1 MYMSIHMRL
10 PLHLVGIRFSEDVNE
25 DEVKAL
31 ATLMTLKNAMLDVPF
46 GGAKGGVKI
55 DPKKYSVCVYIIVIV
70 IMLCTES
77 ICMAITLI
85 YLTLC
90 IIQGV

>member
-1 MYMSIHMRL
+1 MVIIVIVMIQ
-10 PLHLVGIRFSEDVNE
+10 GIRFSEDVNE

-55 DPKKYSVCVYIIVIV
+55 DPKKFSVRFCILKRVIHNYIY
-70 IMLCTES
+70 MYMYFYT
-77 ICMAITLI
+77 
-85 YLTLC
+85 YLHVNRSYMYMYT
-90 IIQGV
+90 